1 MTIDELIDFC
11 RLQVDETEDSYWTP
25 ADWRSYALLAMKK
38 FLVTTKLGL
47 VRERIILDPNI
58 VQPEETQHEL
68 QITCVADLPLGGNTI
83 NQQSFVLT
91 DLSGQNWTFK
101 YSTSGQVSTQAE
113 RDAFLFWVAITAL
126 DDAQTV
132 ALKTHAIIAAS
143 GFPAAAVL
151 LAEFITITFNVAG
164 YTTGGQNI
172 NVNNGVDTFAID
184 TLTQGYDDGYFLN
197 FNIQEEKAILYIADG
212 ETTPVMRIGFEDY
225 RLLTDE
231 QKKDDFT
238 CFIDTFKKKITVPWD
253 TGEIRV
259 HYYPSP
265 EDSDIE
271 TFLASIIPSDYH
283 EALAEYMLYLALN
296 RDKNFTQA
304 YQYRGLFKSSCDQA
318 KADLAARERSNYN
331 EDFDFSNYRPHA
343 NQYQDGDS
351 GLFTRFGG
359 RGR

>member
-164 YTTGGQNI
+164 YTTGYLAGHWSGFDPDVFLARYDAHGSQSWIAQFGTSDLDAATRRQLERGQRATEHGLRGGHGDFGDQRHADHQQETQGQHDHGG
-172 NVNNGVDTFAID
+172 VLVDEVRHRVRRQHHHCDRDDHSRDHDRHVVGHADSRDDGVDRKD
-184 TLTQGYDDGYFLN
+184 QVQQQDLEDGGR
-197 FNIQEEKAILYIADG
+197 EADG
-212 ETTPVMRIGFEDY
+212 GRPAAR
-225 RLLTDE
+225 
-231 QKKDDFT
+231 
-238 CFIDTFKKKITVPWD
+238 
-253 TGEIRV
+253 
-259 HYYPSP
+259 
-265 EDSDIE
+265 
-271 TFLASIIPSDYH
+271 
-283 EALAEYMLYLALN
+283 LALVP
-296 RDKNFTQA
+296 FV
-304 YQYRGLFKSSCDQA
+304 
-318 KADLAARERSNYN
+318 ARVVAGRS
-331 EDFDFSNYRPHA
+331 
-343 NQYQDGDS
+343 
-351 GLFTRFGG
+351 
-359 RGR
+359 